1 MTLLEQLVRRWYQRW
16 TLAVGVAAIAT
27 AALAAV
33 LAARVFDL
41 QLVLPALA
49 AAAGVLVVARWRQP
63 RVDTAVLAR
72 HLNRTLPAA
81 EESADLLAL
90 PLDELSPLE
99 RLQRARVEARLGRLT
114 ELPALPA
121 RALRAAAWYGAA
133 AALIAALGLWWNPV
147 RAGVSRAGTTG
158 SHPGASTGGPPQI
171 TGVDVVVRP
180 PDYTG
185 RPQRT
190 AHDWDL
196 DVEQD
201 GQVTWRVHT
210 DRAPQRV
217 FLLTTEGDTIRG
229 APHGQDE
236 FEARAVP
243 VHSLLYQAV
252 VGVGAA
258 TWASDFHRLTVI
270 PDEPPTLT
278 VVRPEPRT
286 EIAYGAP
293 LTVPVE
299 VLAADDYAVAEAH
312 LVATVTTGA
321 GEAVKFRELSLNFD
335 SSVPRP
341 AAHGLLLRRT
351 LDLHAFGLDPGD
363 ELYFHV
369 VARDNR
375 VPNPNEAHSDTYFIV
390 LTDTARVTV
399 ADLSGLAVNGMPEYL
414 RSERQI
420 IIDTERLLADV
431 THITTAEFKNR
442 SESIGFD
449 QGTLRDRYG
458 EIAGQETVAQGTEP
472 TIEHEHDVEENTTL
486 LAARVKNQLQ
496 QAISQMFDAERH
508 LRIDEP
514 TAALPFEYRALEL
527 LKAAQEA
534 ARVYVLRV
542 GFEPPPLEPDRTRL
556 TGTLTGIGNSSNAR
570 SVAAIRTLPALR
582 RALAVVRR
590 LAEGARTS
598 APDVAALEN
607 AGHELGGLAIA
618 QPGQHLATL
627 RDLRSLLRAVA
638 DSEGRP
644 CTDCLGGLER
654 GLLLALPAA
663 DPAAGAAHSGAGLAR
678 TYFDLLREQGERG
691 RGP

>member
-1 MTLLEQLVRRWYQRW
+1 
-16 TLAVGVAAIAT
+16 VALAT

-33 LAARVFDL
+33 VAVRAFDSSA
-41 QLVLPALA
+41 VLPAFV
-49 AAAGVLVVARWRQP
+49 AAAGILLVGRWRRP
-63 RVDTAVLAR
+63 EVDTRVLAR
-72 HLNRTLPAA
+72 HLNRTLPAV
-81 EESADLLAL
+81 EESADLLVL
-90 PLDELSPLE
+90 PLEELSPLE
-99 RLQRARVEARLGRLT
+99 QLQRARVEARLGRLT
-114 ELPALPA
+114 ALPALPA
-121 RALRAAAWYGAA
+121 RALKVAAWYGAA
-133 AALIAALGLWWNPV
+133 ATLIAVPGLWWNPV
-147 RAGVSRAGTTG
+147 RAGVPHAGTTASG
-158 SHPGASTGGPPQI
+158 PGAPAAGPPQI

-180 PDYTG
+180 PDYT
-185 RPQRT
+185 RHPQRS
-190 AHDWDL
+190 AHAWDL

-210 DRAPQRV
+210 DRAAQRV
-217 FLLTTEGDTIRG
+217 FLLTTEGDTIPC
-229 APHGQDE
+229 APHGQGE
-236 FEARAVP
+236 YEARVVP

-252 VGVGAA
+252 VGDGAA
-258 TWASDFHRLTVI
+258 TRASDFHRLTVV

-286 EIAYGAP
+286 EIAFGAP

-351 LDLHAFGLDPGD
+351 LDLRAFGLAPGD

-369 VARDNR
+369 AARDNR
-375 VPNPNEAHSDTYFIV
+375 APHPNDAHSDTYFIV
-390 LTDTARVTV
+390 LTDTAHVTV

-420 IIDTERLLADV
+420 IIDTERLLADA
-431 THITTAEFKNR
+431 THITTAEFKNS

-458 EIAGQETVAQGTEP
+458 EIAGQETVEQGTEA

-486 LAARVKNQLQ
+486 LATRVKTQLQ
-496 QAISQMFDAERH
+496 QAIGQMFDAERH

-514 TAALPFEYRALEL
+514 AAALPFEHRALEL

-534 ARVYVLRV
+534 ARAYVLRV

-556 TGTLTGIGNSSNAR
+556 TGTLTGIGSSSNAR
-570 SVAAIRTLPALR
+570 SVAAITTLAALR
-582 RALAVVRR
+582 RALALVRR
-590 LAEGARTS
+590 LAEGARAS
-598 APDVAALEN
+598 AADDAALES
-607 AGHELGGLAIA
+607 AGRELGGLAIA
-618 QPGQHLATL
+618 QPGQHLETL
-627 RDLRSLLRAVA
+627 RDLRSLLTALA
-638 DSEGRP
+638 DSGGP
-644 CTDCLGGLER
+644 CNDCLGPLER
-654 GLLLALPAA
+654 GLLLALPVA
-663 DPAAGAAHSGAGLAR
+663 DPSADAAHGGAGLAR
-678 TYFDLLREQGERG
+678 TYFDLLRER

>member
-1 MTLLEQLVRRWYQRW
+1 VTLLERLVRRWHERW
-16 TLAVGVAAIAT
+16 TLAVGVVAIAT

-33 LAARVFDL
+33 VAARVFAL
-41 QLVLPALA
+41 QPVIPALVA
-49 AAAGVLVVARWRQP
+49 TAGILVVARWRQP

-72 HLNRTLPAA
+72 HLNRTLPAV
-81 EESADLLAL
+81 EESADLLAV

-99 RLQRARVEARLGRLT
+99 RLQRARVEARLERLT

-121 RALRAAAWYGAA
+121 RALTLAVWYGAA

-147 RAGVSRAGTTG
+147 RAGVPRTGTTG
-158 SHPGASTGGPPQI
+158 SGSGTPAAGPPQI

-180 PDYTG
+180 PEYTHH
-185 RPQRT
+185 PQRT
-190 AHDWDL
+190 THDWDL

-201 GQVTWRVHT
+201 GQVTWRVRT
-210 DRAPQRV
+210 DRAAQRV
-217 FLLTTEGDTIRG
+217 FLLTTEGDTIRC
-229 APHGQDE
+229 APHGQGAY
-236 FEARAVP
+236 EARAVP

-252 VGVGAA
+252 LADGARR
-258 TWASDFHRLTVI
+258 WASEFHRLSVI

-312 LVATVTTGA
+312 LIATVTTGA
-321 GEAVKFRELSLNFD
+321 GEAVKFRELTLNFD
-335 SSVPRP
+335 ASVPRP
-341 AAHGLLLRRT
+341 AAHGLLLRRM
-351 LDLHAFGLDPGD
+351 LDLRAFGLAPGD

-375 VPNPNEAHSDTYFIV
+375 APHPNEAHSDTYFIV
-390 LTDTARVTV
+390 LTDTARVTL

-420 IIDTERLLADV
+420 IIDTERLLADA
-431 THITTAEFKNR
+431 THISTAEFKNR

-458 EIAGQETVAQGTEP
+458 EIAGQETVEQGTEA

-486 LAARVKNQLQ
+486 LATRVKNQLQ

-514 TAALPFEYRALEL
+514 AAALPFEYRALEL

-556 TGTLTGIGNSSNAR
+556 TGTLTGIASSSSAR
-570 SVAAIRTLPALR
+570 SVAAVTTLPALR

-590 LAEGARTS
+590 LALDARAS
-598 APDVAALEN
+598 AADAAALES
-607 AGHELGGLAIA
+607 AGRELGGLAIA
-618 QPGQHLATL
+618 QPGQHLETL
-627 RDLRSLLRAVA
+627 RDLRALLTALA
-638 DSEGRP
+638 DSGGRP
-644 CTDCLGGLER
+644 CHDCLGGLER
-654 GLLLALPAA
+654 GLLLALPVA
-663 DPAAGAAHSGAGLAR
+663 DPSADAAQGGAGLAR
-678 TYFDLLREQGERG
+678 TYFDLLRQRRE
-691 RGP
+691 P

>member
-1 MTLLEQLVRRWYQRW
+1 MTLLDRLVRRWQLRW
-16 TLAVGVAAIAT
+16 VLAVGVVAVAT

-41 QLVLPALA
+41 PPVLPALTA
-49 AAAGVLVVARWRQP
+49 AVGILVIARWRQP
-63 RVDTAVLAR
+63 HVDTAVLAR

-121 RALRAAAWYGAA
+121 RALKAAAWYGAA
-133 AALIAALGLWWNPV
+133 AALIAGLGLWWNPV
-147 RAGVSRAGTTG
+147 RAGVPRAGATG
-158 SHPGASTGGPPQI
+158 PGPGAPAGRSGPPQI

-180 PDYTG
+180 PDYT
-185 RPQRT
+185 RHPQRT
-190 AHDWDL
+190 ARDWDV

-210 DRAPQRV
+210 DRASQGV
-217 FLLTTEGDTIRG
+217 FLLTTEGDTIRC
-229 APHGQDE
+229 APHGQGE
-236 FEARAVP
+236 YEARAVP

-252 VGVGAA
+252 VADGGVSS
-258 TWASDFHRLTVI
+258 ASDFHRLTVI
-270 PDEPPTLT
+270 PDEPPALT
-278 VVRPEPRT
+278 VVRPEPRS

-321 GEAVKFRELSLNFD
+321 GEAVKFRELTLNFD
-335 SSVPRP
+335 SRVPRP

-351 LDLHAFGLDPGD
+351 LDLRAFGLAPGD

-375 VPNPNEAHSDTYFIV
+375 DPHPNEAHSDTYFIV
-390 LTDTARVTV
+390 LTDTAHVTV

-420 IIDTERLLADV
+420 IIDSERLLADA

-458 EIAGQETVAQGTEP
+458 EIAGQETVEQGMEA
-472 TIEHEHDVEENTTL
+472 TIEHEHDVEDNTTL
-486 LAARVKNQLQ
+486 LATRVKNELQ

-508 LRIDEP
+508 LRVDEP
-514 TAALPFEYRALEL
+514 AAALPFEYRALEL

-556 TGTLTGIGNSSNAR
+556 TGTLTGIGSSSDAR
-570 SVAAIRTLPALR
+570 SVAAITTLPALR
-582 RALAVVRR
+582 RAVAVVRR
-590 LAEGARTS
+590 LTRGARAS
-598 APDVAALEN
+598 AADVTALES
-607 AGHELGGLAIA
+607 AGRELGGLAIA
-618 QPGQHLATL
+618 QPGQHLETL
-627 RDLRSLLRAVA
+627 HDLRSLVTALA
-638 DSEGRP
+638 DSGGRP
-644 CTDCLGGLER
+644 CNDCLPGLER
-654 GLLLALPAA
+654 GLLLALPVA
-663 DPAAGAAHSGAGLAR
+663 DPAADAAHGGAGLAR
-678 TYFDLLREQGERG
+678 TYFDLLREG
-691 RGP
+691 RVP

>member
-1 MTLLEQLVRRWYQRW
+1 VTLLDRLVRRWQLRW
-16 TLAVGVAAIAT
+16 VLAVGVVAVAT

-41 QLVLPALA
+41 PPVLPALTA
-49 AAAGVLVVARWRQP
+49 AVGILVIARWRQP
-63 RVDTAVLAR
+63 HVDTAVLAR

-121 RALRAAAWYGAA
+121 RALKAAAWYGAA
-133 AALIAALGLWWNPV
+133 AALIAGLGLWWNPV
-147 RAGVSRAGTTG
+147 RAGVPRAGATG
-158 SHPGASTGGPPQI
+158 PGLGAPAGRSGPPQI

-180 PDYTG
+180 PDYT
-185 RPQRT
+185 RHPQRT
-190 AHDWDL
+190 ARDWDV

-210 DRAPQRV
+210 DRASQGV
-217 FLLTTEGDTIRG
+217 FLLTTEGDTIRC
-229 APHGQDE
+229 APHGQGE
-236 FEARAVP
+236 YEARAVP

-252 VGVGAA
+252 VADGGVSS
-258 TWASDFHRLTVI
+258 ASDFHRLTVI
-270 PDEPPTLT
+270 PDEPPALT
-278 VVRPEPRT
+278 VVRPEPRS

-321 GEAVKFRELSLNFD
+321 GEAVKFRELTLNFD
-335 SSVPRP
+335 SRVPRP

-351 LDLHAFGLDPGD
+351 LDLRAFGLAPGD

-375 VPNPNEAHSDTYFIV
+375 DPHPNEAHSDTYFIV
-390 LTDTARVTV
+390 LTDTAHVTV

-420 IIDTERLLADV
+420 IIDSERLLADA

-458 EIAGQETVAQGTEP
+458 EIAGQETVEQGMEA
-472 TIEHEHDVEENTTL
+472 TIEHEHDVEDNTTL
-486 LAARVKNQLQ
+486 LATRVKNELQ

-508 LRIDEP
+508 LRVDEP
-514 TAALPFEYRALEL
+514 AAALPFEYRALEL

-556 TGTLTGIGNSSNAR
+556 TGTLTGIGSSSDAR
-570 SVAAIRTLPALR
+570 SVAAITTLPALR
-582 RALAVVRR
+582 RAVAVVRR
-590 LAEGARTS
+590 LTRGARAS
-598 APDVAALEN
+598 AADVTALES
-607 AGHELGGLAIA
+607 AGRELGGLAIA
-618 QPGQHLATL
+618 QPGQHLETL
-627 RDLRSLLRAVA
+627 HDLWSLVTALS
-638 DSEGRP
+638 DSGGRP
-644 CTDCLGGLER
+644 CNDCLPGLER
-654 GLLLALPAA
+654 GLLLALPVA
-663 DPAAGAAHSGAGLAR
+663 DPAADAAHGGAGLAR
-678 TYFDLLREQGERG
+678 TYFDLLREG
-691 RGP
+691 RVP

>member
-1 MTLLEQLVRRWYQRW
+1 MTLLDRLVRRWQLRW
-16 TLAVGVAAIAT
+16 TLAVGVVAVAT

-41 QLVLPALA
+41 QPVLPALA

-63 RVDTAVLAR
+63 RVDIAVLAR
-72 HLNRTLPAA
+72 HLNRTLPAV

-121 RALRAAAWYGAA
+121 RALTMAVWYGAA
-133 AALIAALGLWWNPV
+133 VTLIAALGLWWNPV
-147 RAGVSRAGTTG
+147 RAGVPRAGTTG
-158 SHPGASTGGPPQI
+158 SGPGAPAGRRGRPLIS
-171 TGVDVVVRP
+171 GVDVVVRP
-180 PDYTG
+180 PDYTR

-190 AHDWDL
+190 AHDWDV

-201 GQVTWRVHT
+201 GEVTWRVHT
-210 DRAPQRV
+210 DRAAQRV

-229 APHGQDE
+229 APHGQNE
-236 FEARAVP
+236 YQARAVP

-252 VGVGAA
+252 VADGAVSS
-258 TWASDFHRLTVI
+258 ASDFHRLTVI

-278 VVRPEPRT
+278 VVRPEPRS

-299 VLAADDYAVAEAH
+299 VLAADDYAVADAH

-351 LDLHAFGLDPGD
+351 LDLRAFGLAPGD

-369 VARDNR
+369 VAHDNR
-375 VPNPNEAHSDTYFIV
+375 APHPNEAHSDTYFIV
-390 LTDTARVTV
+390 LTDTAHVTV
-399 ADLSGLAVNGMPEYL
+399 ADVSGLAVNGMPEYL

-420 IIDTERLLADV
+420 IIDTERLLADA

-458 EIAGQETVAQGTEP
+458 EIVGQETVEQGTEP

-486 LAARVKNQLQ
+486 LATRVKDQLQ

-514 TAALPFEYRALEL
+514 AAALPFEYRALEL
-527 LKAAQEA
+527 LKSAQEA

-556 TGTLTGIGNSSNAR
+556 TGTLTGIGSSSDAR
-570 SVAAIRTLPALR
+570 SVATTTTLPALR
-582 RALAVVRR
+582 RALPVVRR
-590 LAEGARTS
+590 LARGARAS
-598 APDVAALEN
+598 AADVAALES
-607 AGHELGGLAIA
+607 AGRELGSLAIA
-618 QPGQHLATL
+618 QPGQHLETL
-627 RDLRSLLRAVA
+627 RDLRSLLTALA
-638 DSEGRP
+638 DSGGHP
-644 CTDCLGGLER
+644 CHDCLVGLER
-654 GLLLALPAA
+654 GLLLALPVA
-663 DPAAGAAHSGAGLAR
+663 DPSADAAHGGAGLAR
-678 TYFDLLREQGERG
+678 TYFDLLRER

>member
-1 MTLLEQLVRRWYQRW
+1 VTLLELLVRRWHRRW
-16 TLAVGVAAIAT
+16 TLAVGVVAVAT
-27 AALAAV
+27 AALGAV
-33 LAARVFDL
+33 LAARVSDL
-41 QLVLPALA
+41 QPLLPALVA
-49 AAAGVLVVARWRQP
+49 AAAVLLVARWRRP
-63 RVDTAVLAR
+63 RVDVAALAR
-72 HLNRTLPAA
+72 HLNRTLPAV

-90 PLDELSPLE
+90 PPAALSPLE

-121 RALRAAAWYGAA
+121 RALTMAAWYGAA
-133 AALIAALGLWWNPV
+133 ASLIAVLGLWWNPA
-147 RAGVSRAGTTG
+147 RAGVPRAGASG
-158 SHPGASTGGPPQI
+158 SAAGASANGPPHI

-180 PDYTG
+180 PDYT
-185 RPQRT
+185 RHPQRT
-190 AHDWDL
+190 AHDWDV

-210 DRAPQRV
+210 DRAAQRV
-217 FLLTTEGDTIRG
+217 FLLTTEGDTIRC
-229 APHGQDE
+229 APHGQGE
-236 FEARAVP
+236 YEARAVP

-252 VGVGAA
+252 VGGGAA
-258 TWASDFHRLTVI
+258 TRASDFHRVTVI

-286 EIAYGAP
+286 EIAVGAP

-299 VLAADDYAVAEAH
+299 VLAADDYAIAEAH
-312 LVATVTTGA
+312 LVATVTSGA
-321 GEAVKFRELSLNFD
+321 GEAVKFREVTLSFD
-335 SSVPRP
+335 SSTPRP
-341 AAHGLLLRRT
+341 SARGLLLRRA
-351 LDLHAFGLDPGD
+351 LDLRVFGLAPGD

-375 VPNPNEAHSDTYFIV
+375 APLPNAAHSDTYFIV

-399 ADLSGLAVNGMPEYL
+399 ADLSGLAVNGMLEYL

-420 IIDTERLLADV
+420 IIDTERLLADA

-449 QGTLRDRYG
+449 QGTLRERYG
-458 EIAGQETVAQGTEP
+458 EIAGQETVEQGTEA

-486 LAARVKNQLQ
+486 LATRVKDQLQ
-496 QAISQMFDAERH
+496 QAISQMFEAERH

-514 TAALPFEYRALEL
+514 AAALPFEYRALEL

-556 TGTLTGIGNSSNAR
+556 TGTLTGIASSSAAR
-570 SVAAIRTLPALR
+570 AVDATPTLPALR
-582 RALAVVRR
+582 RALAVVQR
-590 LAEGARTS
+590 LSGGAATG
-598 APDVAALEN
+598 AADVAALQS
-607 AGHELGGLAIA
+607 AGRELGGLAIA
-618 QPGQHLATL
+618 QPGQHLETL
-627 RDLRSLLRAVA
+627 RDLRTLLTALA
-638 DSEGRP
+638 DSGGRP
-644 CTDCLGGLER
+644 CRECLGGLER
-654 GLLLALPAA
+654 GLLLALPVA
-663 DPAAGAAHSGAGLAR
+663 DPSADAGRGGGELAR
-678 TYFDLLREQGERG
+678 TYFDLLRER

>member
-1 MTLLEQLVRRWYQRW
+1 MTLLDRLVLRWHLRW
-16 TLAVGVAAIAT
+16 TLAVGIVAIAT
-27 AALAAV
+27 AALTAV
-33 LAARVFDL
+33 IAARAFDGSV
-41 QLVLPALA
+41 VLPALVA
-49 AAAGVLVVARWRQP
+49 AMGVLAVGRWRRPQ
-63 RVDTAVLAR
+63 VDAHVLAR
-72 HLNRTLPAA
+72 QLNRTLPAV

-90 PLDELSPLE
+90 PQEELSPLE

-121 RALRAAAWYGAA
+121 RALTVAIWYGGGAV
-133 AALIAALGLWWNPV
+133 LLAALGLWWNPA
-147 RAGVSRAGTTG
+147 RAGVPRAGT
-158 SHPGASTGGPPQI
+158 PGAGPGATPGGPPQI
-171 TGVDVVVRP
+171 TAVDVIIRP
-180 PDYTG
+180 PEYT
-185 RPQRT
+185 RHPQRT

-210 DRAPQRV
+210 DRAAQRV

-236 FEARAVP
+236 FEARTVP
-243 VHSLLYQAV
+243 VHSMLYQAV

-258 TWASDFHRLTVI
+258 TWVSDFHRLTVI
-270 PDEPPTLT
+270 PDEPPVLT
-278 VVRPEPRT
+278 VVSPEPRT
-286 EIAYGAP
+286 EIAFGAP
-293 LTVPVE
+293 LTIPVE

-321 GEAVKFRELSLNFD
+321 GEAVKFRELTLPFD

-341 AAHGLLLRRT
+341 AAHGLLLRHT
-351 LDLHAFGLDPGD
+351 LDLRAFGLGPGD

-369 VARDNR
+369 VARDSR
-375 VPNPNEAHSDTYFIV
+375 APQPNETRSDTYFIV

-420 IIDTERLLADV
+420 IIDTERLLADAS
-431 THITTAEFKNR
+431 HITAAEFKNR

-458 EIAGQETVAQGTEP
+458 EIAGQETVEQGTEA
-472 TIEHEHDVEENTTL
+472 TIEHEHDVEDNTTL
-486 LAARVKNQLQ
+486 LATRVKDQLQ

-508 LRIDEP
+508 LRIAEP
-514 TAALPFEYRALEL
+514 AAALPFEYRALEL

-534 ARVYVLRV
+534 ARAYVLRV

-556 TGTLTGIGNSSNAR
+556 TGTLTGIGSSTNAR
-570 SVAAIRTLPALR
+570 SVTAITTLPALR
-582 RALAVVRR
+582 QALALVRR
-590 LAEGARTS
+590 LADGARAS
-598 APDVAALEN
+598 AADAAALES
-607 AGHELGGLAIA
+607 AGRQLGGLAIA
-618 QPGQHLATL
+618 QPGRHLATL
-627 RDLRSLLRAVA
+627 RDLRSLLTALA
-638 DSEGRP
+638 DSGGRP
-644 CTDCLGGLER
+644 CTDCLAGLER
-654 GLLLALPAA
+654 GLLVALPVA
-663 DPAAGAAHSGAGLAR
+663 DPSADAAHDGAGLAR
-678 TYFDLLREQGERG
+678 TYFDLLRAA

>member
-1 MTLLEQLVRRWYQRW
+1 MTLLDRLVRRWQLRRL
-16 TLAVGVAAIAT
+16 LAVAIVTVAS

-33 LAARVFDL
+33 LAA
-41 QLVLPALA
+41 QLIDVRPILPALVA
-49 AAAGVLVVARWRQP
+49 AAAVLVLARWRQP
-63 RVDTAVLAR
+63 HVDTAVMAR
-72 HLNRTLPAA
+72 HLNRTLPAV

-90 PLDELSPLE
+90 PMDELSPLE

-114 ELPALPA
+114 EPPALPA
-121 RALRAAAWYGAA
+121 RALKAAAWYAA
-133 AALIAALGLWWNPV
+133 AASLIVALGLWWHPA
-147 RAGVSRAGTTG
+147 RAGVPRAGSNGVDQG
-158 SHPGASTGGPPQI
+158 SKPAGPPRI
-171 TGVDVVVRP
+171 NGVDVVVRP
-180 PDYTG
+180 PGYTHH
-185 RPQRT
+185 PQRT
-190 AHDWDL
+190 THDWDL

-201 GQVTWRVHT
+201 GQVTWRVRT
-210 DRAPQRV
+210 DRAAQRV
-217 FLLTTEGDTIRG
+217 FLLTTEGDTIHC
-229 APHGQDE
+229 APHGHGE
-236 FEARAVP
+236 YEAQAVP

-252 VGVGAA
+252 VADGAVSS
-258 TWASDFHRLTVI
+258 ASDFHRLTVI
-270 PDEPPTLT
+270 PDEPPALT

-286 EIAYGAP
+286 EIGYGAP

-341 AAHGLLLRRT
+341 ATHGLLLRRT
-351 LDLHAFGLDPGD
+351 LDLRAFGLAPGD

-375 VPNPNEAHSDTYFIV
+375 APHPNEAHSDTYFIV
-390 LTDTARVTV
+390 LTDTAHVTV

-420 IIDTERLLADV
+420 IIDTERLLADA
-431 THITTAEFKNR
+431 THITAAEFKNR

-458 EIAGQETVAQGTEP
+458 EIAGQETVAQGTEA

-486 LAARVKNQLQ
+486 LATRVKDQLQ

-514 TAALPFEYRALEL
+514 AAALPFEYRALEL

-556 TGTLTGIGNSSNAR
+556 TGTLTGIGSSSNAR
-570 SVAAIRTLPALR
+570 SVAALTTLPALR

-590 LAEGARTS
+590 LAEGAHAGT
-598 APDVAALEN
+598 ADVAALQS
-607 AGHELGGLAIA
+607 AGRELGGLAIA
-618 QPGQHLATL
+618 QPGQHLETL
-627 RDLRSLLRAVA
+627 HDLRSLLTALA
-638 DSEGRP
+638 DSGGRS
-644 CTDCLGGLER
+644 CTDCLGRLER
-654 GLLLALPAA
+654 GLLLALPTA
-663 DPAAGAAHSGAGLAR
+663 DPSADAVHGGAGLAR
-678 TYFDLLREQGERG
+678 MYFDLLRERRE
-691 RGP
+691 P

>member
-1 MTLLEQLVRRWYQRW
+1 MTLLDRLVRRWQLRW
-16 TLAVGVAAIAT
+16 VLAVGVVAVAT

-41 QLVLPALA
+41 PPVLPALTA
-49 AAAGVLVVARWRQP
+49 AVGILVIARWRQP
-63 RVDTAVLAR
+63 HVDTAVLAR

-121 RALRAAAWYGAA
+121 RALKAAAWYGAA
-133 AALIAALGLWWNPV
+133 AALIAGLGLWWNPV
-147 RAGVSRAGTTG
+147 RAGVPRAGATG
-158 SHPGASTGGPPQI
+158 PGLGAPAGRSGPPQI

-180 PDYTG
+180 PDYT
-185 RPQRT
+185 RHPQRT
-190 AHDWDL
+190 ARDWDV

-210 DRAPQRV
+210 DRASQGV
-217 FLLTTEGDTIRG
+217 FLLTTEGDTIRC
-229 APHGQDE
+229 APHGQGE
-236 FEARAVP
+236 YEARAVP

-252 VGVGAA
+252 VADGGVSS
-258 TWASDFHRLTVI
+258 ASDFHRLTVI
-270 PDEPPTLT
+270 PDEPPALT
-278 VVRPEPRT
+278 VVRPEPRS

-321 GEAVKFRELSLNFD
+321 GEAVKFRELTLNFD
-335 SSVPRP
+335 SRVPRP

-351 LDLHAFGLDPGD
+351 LDLRAFGLAPGD

-375 VPNPNEAHSDTYFIV
+375 DPHPNEAHSDTYFIV
-390 LTDTARVTV
+390 LTDTAHVTV

-420 IIDTERLLADV
+420 IIDSERLLADA

-458 EIAGQETVAQGTEP
+458 EIAGQETVEQGMEA
-472 TIEHEHDVEENTTL
+472 TIEHEHDVEDNTTL
-486 LAARVKNQLQ
+486 LATRVKNELQ

-508 LRIDEP
+508 LRVDEP
-514 TAALPFEYRALEL
+514 AAALPFEYRALEL

-556 TGTLTGIGNSSNAR
+556 TGTLTGIGSSSDAR
-570 SVAAIRTLPALR
+570 SVAAITTLPALR
-582 RALAVVRR
+582 RAVAVVRR
-590 LAEGARTS
+590 LTRGARAS
-598 APDVAALEN
+598 AADVTALES
-607 AGHELGGLAIA
+607 AGRELGGLAIA
-618 QPGQHLATL
+618 QPGQHLETL
-627 RDLRSLLRAVA
+627 HDLWSLVTALS
-638 DSEGRP
+638 DSGGRP
-644 CTDCLGGLER
+644 CNDCLPGLER
-654 GLLLALPAA
+654 GLLLALPVA
-663 DPAAGAAHSGAGLAR
+663 DPAADAAHGGAGLAR
-678 TYFDLLREQGERG
+678 TYFDLLREG
-691 RGP
+691 RVP

>member
-1 MTLLEQLVRRWYQRW
+1 VTLLERLVRRWHLRW
-16 TLAVGVAAIAT
+16 AFAVGTVALAT

-33 LAARVFDL
+33 VAVRAFDSSA
-41 QLVLPALA
+41 VLPAFV
-49 AAAGVLVVARWRQP
+49 AAAGILLVGRWRRPQ
-63 RVDTAVLAR
+63 VDTRVLAR
-72 HLNRTLPAA
+72 HLNRTLPAV
-81 EESADLLAL
+81 EESADLLVL
-90 PLDELSPLE
+90 PLEELSPLE
-99 RLQRARVEARLGRLT
+99 QLQRARVEARLGRLT
-114 ELPALPA
+114 ALPALPA
-121 RALRAAAWYGAA
+121 RALKVAAWYGAA
-133 AALIAALGLWWNPV
+133 ATLIAVLGLWWNPV
-147 RAGVSRAGTTG
+147 RAGVPHAGTTASG
-158 SHPGASTGGPPQI
+158 PGAPAAGPPQI

-180 PDYTG
+180 PDYT
-185 RPQRT
+185 RHPQRS
-190 AHDWDL
+190 AHAWDL

-210 DRAPQRV
+210 DRAAQRV
-217 FLLTTEGDTIRG
+217 FLLTTEGDTIPC
-229 APHGQDE
+229 APHGQGE
-236 FEARAVP
+236 YEARVVP

-252 VGVGAA
+252 VGDGAA
-258 TWASDFHRLTVI
+258 TRASDFHRLTVV

-286 EIAYGAP
+286 EIAFGAP

-351 LDLHAFGLDPGD
+351 LDLRAFGLAPGD

-369 VARDNR
+369 AARDNR
-375 VPNPNEAHSDTYFIV
+375 APHPNDAHSDTYFIV
-390 LTDTARVTV
+390 LTDTAHVTV

-420 IIDTERLLADV
+420 IIDTERLLADA
-431 THITTAEFKNR
+431 THITTAEFKNS

-458 EIAGQETVAQGTEP
+458 EIAGQETVEQGTEA

-486 LAARVKNQLQ
+486 LATRVKTQLQ
-496 QAISQMFDAERH
+496 QAIGQMFDAERH

-514 TAALPFEYRALEL
+514 AAALPFEHRALEL

-534 ARVYVLRV
+534 ARAYVLRV
-542 GFEPPPLEPDRTRL
+542 GFDPPPLEPDRTRL
-556 TGTLTGIGNSSNAR
+556 TGTLTGIGSSSNAR
-570 SVAAIRTLPALR
+570 SVAAITTLAALR
-582 RALAVVRR
+582 RALALVRR
-590 LAEGARTS
+590 LAEGARAS
-598 APDVAALEN
+598 AADDAALES
-607 AGHELGGLAIA
+607 AGRELGGLAIA
-618 QPGQHLATL
+618 QPGQHLETL
-627 RDLRSLLRAVA
+627 RDLRSLLTALA
-638 DSEGRP
+638 DSGGP
-644 CTDCLGGLER
+644 CNDCLGPLER
-654 GLLLALPAA
+654 GLLLALPVA
-663 DPAAGAAHSGAGLAR
+663 DPSADAAHGGAGLAR
-678 TYFDLLREQGERG
+678 TYFDLLRER